1 MIINEKDEKIKDKIV
16 KDNKY
21 KKRILNIHE

>member
-21 KKRILNIHE
+21 KKRIRNIHE